1 MQKGQEIPRWA
12 HDDMWATLRWPTDF
26 RPELGDFGLKDD
38 YEDKISAFRKAYLAL
53 NINVTSKAHIL
64 FDHTVEFIKKNG
76 RSLSL
81 FAEQSAEA
89 SHADFDDYW
98 DRYKV
103 RSSTHPNLGPRLQ
116 RCVVSYNGEHV

>member
-1 MQKGQEIPRWA
+1 
-12 HDDMWATLRWPTDF
+12 MWNVHMLFCVAFEALNDVVVACF
-26 RPELGDFGLKDD
+26 GPELKEG
-38 YEDKISAFRKAYLAL
+38 YEEKISTFRRAYMDL

-103 RSSTHPNLGPRLQ
+103 RSSTHPNLGPRLH